1 MVVTPTALP
10 EVLLIEPKVFGD
22 ARGYFKEVFH
32 RDRYRE
38 HGIDLDFVQDN
49 VSTSQQGVVR
59 GLHFQTPQPQG
70 KLVQAIVGAVF
81 DVAVD
86 IRRDSPRFGQWVGV
100 ELTAENH
107 HQLWIPPGFAH
118 GFAVLTPSATFVYKC
133 TEYYDPAGD
142 RSLLW
147 NDPEVGIAWPIDQ
160 PTLSARDQKGTRLR
174 DIPTDELV
182 PFRG

>member
-1 MVVTPTALP
+1 
-10 EVLLIEPKVFGD
+10 
-22 ARGYFKEVFH
+22 
-32 RDRYRE
+32 
-38 HGIDLDFVQDN
+38 
-49 VSTSQQGVVR
+49 
-59 GLHFQTPQPQG
+59 
-70 KLVQAIVGAVF
+70 
-81 DVAVD
+81 VD